1 MLHGKKSHWHF
12 WKLFSVSL
20 WFCLSA
26 APPGTCPNVE
36 WLQPQSGFPAPSMH
50 ALSLHAA
57 ICWLGWIQ
65 VTKNGSRKRGT
76 RAKGPLET
84 CNYNGHDTHG
94 AI

>member
-36 WLQPQSGFPAPSMH
+36 WLQPPPPAQCTQRLPAVSQGRVGLSCSGAGADSGADSRDFP
-50 ALSLHAA
+50 L
-57 ICWLGWIQ
+57 Q
-65 VTKNGSRKRGT
+65 Q
-76 RAKGPLET
+76 
-84 CNYNGHDTHG
+84 
-94 AI
+94 